1 MEKYDEFPYIGID
14 GRGYRYNTAYPPDN
28 IREGWGYNGYRNNA
42 RGVLFYDFAVMG
54 YDVEFL
60 FAGKRYYLLYEKDH
74 AALCDSRFS
83 TEFERF
89 DNPVSLIE
97 NLRIGGSRLID
108 IIDNLEE
115 VEPM

>member
-1 MEKYDEFPYIGID
+1 MEKCDGFPYIGI
-14 GRGYRYNTAYPPDN
+14 
-28 IREGWGYNGYRNNA
+28 
-42 RGVLFYDFAVMG
+42 
-54 YDVEFL
+54 
-60 FAGKRYYLLYEKDH
+60 
-74 AALCDSRFS
+74 DSRFS

-89 DNPVSLIE
+89 DDPVSLIE